1 MNKHPSCSIL
11 HCYSP
16 PPHTHKFTHPYP
28 GTTST
33 HSGPPIPGWMQYDV
47 GVIEKN
53 GHVTHVANTPL
64 EPDRIYRVATKIR
77 SHQCV
82 EYLTLKLTLT
92 LTPTQTLTLIPILAP
107 QRTLLIL
114 LTLYYVPIPC
124 VPLLHYILLHNL
136 DQHTAISPTGNR
148 RP

>member
-1 MNKHPSCSIL
+1 MFYLIL
-11 HCYSP
+11 HCFLTP
-16 PPHTHKFTHPYP
+16 PQPPTHPTHTHKFIHPYP
-28 GTTST
+28 GITST
-33 HSGPPIPGWMQYDV
+33 HAGPPIPGWMQYDV

-53 GHVTHVANTPL
+53 GHVTHVANAPL

-82 EYLTLKLTLT
+82 EYH
-92 LTPTQTLTLIPILAP
+92 TLTLIPILAP

-114 LTLYYVPIPC
+114 LTLYYVPMPC
-124 VPLLHYILLHNL
+124 VLLLHHILLHTF
-136 DQHTAISPTGNR
+136 DQHTAISPTGNH